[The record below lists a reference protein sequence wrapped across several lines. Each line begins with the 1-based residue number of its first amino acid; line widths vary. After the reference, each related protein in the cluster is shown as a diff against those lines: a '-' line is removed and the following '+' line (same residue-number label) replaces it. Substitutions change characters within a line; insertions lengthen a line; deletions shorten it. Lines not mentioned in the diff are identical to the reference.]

1 MQDLEQRG
9 GLAVTGAALRGH
21 QTARS
26 ALSIFLA
33 AYGSLAGNLA
43 LTLLPRGGIFLA
55 GGITPQIMDAMSD
68 GTFMRAFTAKE
79 RFADLLAQFPVH
91 VVTGCNPNLL
101 GAAMIARHFAS

>member
-1 MQDLEQRG
+1 
-9 GLAVTGAALRGH
+9 
-21 QTARS
+21 
-26 ALSIFLA
+26 
-33 AYGSLAGNLA
+33 
-43 LTLLPRGGIFLA
+43 
-55 GGITPQIMDAMSD
+55 MSD